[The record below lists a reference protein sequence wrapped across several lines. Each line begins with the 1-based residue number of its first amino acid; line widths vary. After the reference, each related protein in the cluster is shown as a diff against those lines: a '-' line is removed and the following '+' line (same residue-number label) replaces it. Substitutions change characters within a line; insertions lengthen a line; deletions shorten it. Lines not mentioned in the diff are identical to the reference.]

1 MNGLSITTHVAAAI
15 ALVINLWVAGDLVE
29 LWLGHSV
36 RNGFE
41 LLLTFG
47 YAVSSSGFACRRSG
61 AGRRRSRATKIAG
74 SRDVRIASWRA
85 LCLDQVAGD

>member
-41 LLLTFG
+41 LLLIFG
-47 YAVSSSGFACRRSG
+47 YAVFVLGIRVPPFWRRPEEEPRDED
-61 AGRRRSRATKIAG
+61 RR
-74 SRDVRIASWRA
+74 
-85 LCLDQVAGD
+85 Q